1 MPPPPAISSTGGS
14 APAPPRETGGAA
26 PKPRSPLRK
35 PEFGD
40 ALLFPY
46 VAVFVRQC
54 FWAVESDAAAWALTL
69 AASALLWLAHLRA
82 KPEVEGRTPRAFWLI
97 VGLPLLLVFAAR
109 VAFPDLAFDVLNHRL
124 IQAERSLRGAQ
135 LGAGDFFPTIFPF
148 NPAPDML
155 TGVFRHL
162 LGYRL
167 GTIINLLALLWAG
180 TVLEKILRPF
190 VAGAAWRCLGVLL
203 ALFTEQALFQVNSY
217 MVDLLALPLVL
228 EATRLALQLDE
239 SRTETRDLLY
249 AALLLGGATA
259 LKLTNAAMALPVLVV
274 FAVRVFRPRR
284 DAKARA
290 AKTAGVVLLSAVF
303 FLLPLLPHALYIYG
317 ETGNPFFPLY
327 NNLIQS
333 PLWPHMTPY
342 DGRWGPRDL
351 RETLLWPLLAV
362 TEPGRL
368 SELGVYSGRLTLGF
382 LAALLCLLLP
392 RAAARARLLALVVLL
407 GSVLWSATSGYVR
420 YAIFVEAL
428 GGVLLLYLAREAARR
443 AARWPRPLRLAAAAL
458 PLCLLGAQ
466 AAIAARHVRETEW
479 AKRPTVFDE
488 AGAFRREL
496 RWVWRDR
503 ALMDF
508 QTAEARALFGQVDA
522 WVVSGVKTNGV
533 EVLLRPD
540 VPMLAVNNLEYFD
553 RPASRRRLAGALE
566 RLRGRRVYSLTLT
579 EDLGPSLDLL
589 RRRRLVP
596 GASRRVIVPFFSART
611 RLDMTLVEVGLPE
624 KRETPRKAPGQPEVT
639 AATAPLDDD
648 AFLAGISVADAP
660 TVLRAGQRADI
671 RVALKNRS
679 EFVWPARGRA
689 DYAFLITVTNGWFD
703 AGGSLVDNTDGKA
716 GLPRDLW
723 PGDEA
728 EITLAVTAPAD
739 PGEYIL
745 EIDLVQEGIAWF
757 KDKGSQAWRARVKVE

>member
-14 APAPPRETGGAA
+14 APAPPRETGDAA
-26 PKPRSPLRK
+26 PKARSPLRK
-35 PEFGD
+35 LEFAD

-46 VAVFVRQC
+46 IAVFVRQC

-327 NNLIQS
+327 NNLVQS

-458 PLCLLGAQ
+458 PLCLLCAQ

-689 DYAFLITVTNGWFD
+689 DYAFLITVSNGWFD